1 MGPSKLIIESVPAEF
16 EGVLDTV
23 CLVRAT
29 LCSRYKTAEAN
40 FPKINEKAFDGVWEE
55 IYTEYVRLAKD
66 LEGVEVKMIEKRK
79 FDSVEDS
86 DMDDGHFLNN
96 KRGRVD

>member
-23 CLVRAT
+23 CLVQAT

-40 FPKINEKAFDGVWEE
+40 FPKINEKAFDGIWKQ
-55 IYTEYVRLAKD
+55 IYTAYVRLAKD

-79 FDSVEDS
+79 FDSVKDS

-96 KRGRVD
+96 KPGQVD